1 METIE
6 KFSEQQEKAIGLLKR
21 LQEFLRFGQKE
32 LQANIDEAMIKKI
45 ESTIKDIG
53 NDKLKIALVGGFS
66 EGKTTIAAGWL
77 DKLDKST
84 MKISESES
92 SDEVAIYDIKDEPLR
107 LIDTPGLFGFKEK
120 NTSSGAAEK
129 YKDITR
135 KYVSEAHIVL
145 YVMNSKNPIKES
157 HTEELKWLF
166 RDLNLLPRTVFVL
179 SRFDEVA
186 DVDDENEYKKNFETK
201 KKNITQRLH
210 EILNLTSDEEN
221 NLSIVA
227 VSANPFNMDIEKW
240 FTQKD
245 EYKKLSHIENLKTAT
260 TEIITKNGNLPA
272 IVQEAQKSVIADV
285 IVKQLPIIYEINK
298 KANKEMEVLENSQ
311 KRYSQDIEK
320 SKSEIQEAKT
330 NLQEFFTSY
339 FSNLIRQVR
348 GSSPETFQDFI
359 ITEIGNE
366 GCIIESRIQQQIN
379 SYCAGVNLKIEQ
391 TQNSIE
397 TEINHYNS
405 AVGELV
411 KTGIKNTIG
420 KINITN
426 ATVKTVRDFSFPF
439 LKFKPWQAVKIA
451 GGIMKALPLIGIAM
465 DVFELWKDA
474 KEKDKFNALVNDT
487 ANNLSE
493 QQSQW
498 LQLITSDDFT
508 KNFFPNYTTLI
519 AQTKEIDEKIAERKA
534 YNEKF
539 SKWFEEGK
547 QIKNDFE
554 LLQRE

>member
-66 EGKTTIAAGWL
+66 EGKTTIAASWL

-186 DVDDENEYKKNFETK
+186 DVADENEYKENFETK

-210 EILNLTSDEEN
+210 EILNLTSHEEN

-311 KRYSQDIEK
+311 ERYSQDIEK

-339 FSNLIRQVR
+339 FSNLIRKYEVQVQKL
-348 GSSPETFQDFI
+348 F
-359 ITEIGNE
+359 
-366 GCIIESRIQQQIN
+366 
-379 SYCAGVNLKIEQ
+379 KI
-391 TQNSIE
+391 
-397 TEINHYNS
+397 
-405 AVGELV
+405 
-411 KTGIKNTIG
+411 
-420 KINITN
+420 
-426 ATVKTVRDFSFPF
+426 
-439 LKFKPWQAVKIA
+439 
-451 GGIMKALPLIGIAM
+451 
-465 DVFELWKDA
+465 
-474 KEKDKFNALVNDT
+474 
-487 ANNLSE
+487 LS
-493 QQSQW
+493 
-498 LQLITSDDFT
+498 
-508 KNFFPNYTTLI
+508 
-519 AQTKEIDEKIAERKA
+519 
-534 YNEKF
+534 
-539 SKWFEEGK
+539 
-547 QIKNDFE
+547 
-554 LLQRE
+554 